1 MPVSEECDML
11 VRVEKLCI
19 GFEDGNGRN
28 VVKDISFS
36 IKKGTITALAGRSGC
51 GKSIT
56 ALALIGMLGYKK
68 NAYAKGSITFY
79 KDGCCVEML
88 LNNQDVLR
96 KIRKHHIS
104 MIFQDTGAGLNPTQ
118 KIGAQIK
125 RVIKLKE
132 GIGKRSIIM
141 DERVEELLTE
151 AGLDAKQV
159 SNKYPHE
166 LSGGMKQRVAIAMSL
181 IGDPDLIIA
190 DEPTT
195 ALDAPTQEGILK
207 LLEKLKK
214 NHGCAILII
223 SHDISLL
230 KRISDEFLFM
240 ENGRIVDISN
250 ETEKLFYHNDRMCIA
265 EAPIKKESRK
275 VLIVNQLEKSFPSGH
290 GYKRKG
296 SFVLKDV
303 SFYIKRGEVFAIAGK
318 SGCGKSTL
326 AKAIMRLIPID
337 SGNILFCNT
346 DITQCDKKEFLHI
359 RPKIQMIF
367 QDTYSSLDPLMPSAK
382 QIIEAVVDN
391 KVTPKGEEKDY
402 VSSLLSSCGITEE
415 EAQKRPTELSGG
427 QRQRISIARALA
439 LKPDLLIA
447 DEPVSSIDGIMKKQ
461 IIDLLMEQKRIR
473 GLSLMIISHDLSFLR
488 KNADRIAIMQDGRII
503 EMDDAENIFTHP
515 VQPYTK
521 QLVSTFEN

>member
-1 MPVSEECDML
+1 MPVSEECDIL
-11 VRVEKLCI
+11 ARVENLCI
-19 GFEDGNGRN
+19 GFKDGNGRN
-28 VVKDISFS
+28 VVDDISFS

-68 NAYAKGSITFY
+68 NAYAKGRITFY
-79 KDGCCVEML
+79 SKECSADML
-88 LNNQDVLR
+88 SGDKKVLQ

-118 KIGAQIK
+118 RIGAQMK
-125 RVIKLKE
+125 RAVKLKE
-132 GIGKRSIIM
+132 GIGKRGAIM
-141 DERVEELLTE
+141 NERVEELLAE
-151 AGLDAKQV
+151 AGLDARKV
-159 SNKYPHE
+159 SSKYPHE

-181 IGDPDLIIA
+181 IGEPDLIIA

-207 LLEKLKK
+207 LLEKLKR

-230 KRISDEFLFM
+230 KRISDEILFM
-240 ENGRIVDISN
+240 ENGRIADSIGM
-250 ETEKLFYHNDRMCIA
+250 ERLFFQNDRIRIS
-265 EAPIKKESRK
+265 EASEKKENK
-275 VLIVNQLEKSFPSGH
+275 EVLIVNHLEKSFPNGFGH
-290 GYKRKG
+290 KSKG
-296 SFVLKDV
+296 AFVLKDV
-303 SFYIKRGEVFAIAGK
+303 SFFIKKGEVFAIAGK

-326 AKAIMRLIPID
+326 AKAIMRLIPTD
-337 SGNILFCNT
+337 NGEILFYNT
-346 DITQCDKKEFLHI
+346 DITKCGKKEFFCI
-359 RPKIQMIF
+359 RPKIQMVF
-367 QDTYSSLDPLMPSAK
+367 QDTYSSLDPLMPSKK
-382 QIIEAVVDN
+382 QIIEAVQDN
-391 KVTPKGEEKDY
+391 KITKKGEEDDY
-402 VSSLLSSCGITEE
+402 VSFLLSSCGITEE

-461 IIDLLMEQKRIR
+461 IIDLLMEQKRKN

-503 EMDDAENIFTHP
+503 ETDYAENIFTHP
-515 VQPYTK
+515 KQPYTR
-521 QLVSTFEN
+521 QLVSVIEN